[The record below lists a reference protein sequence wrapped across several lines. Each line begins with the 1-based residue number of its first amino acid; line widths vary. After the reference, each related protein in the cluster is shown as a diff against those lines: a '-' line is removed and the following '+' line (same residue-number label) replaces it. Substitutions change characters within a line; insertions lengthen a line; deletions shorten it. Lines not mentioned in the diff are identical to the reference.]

1 MLVDLV
7 AMAHTQ
13 KFVSALSILQQQLKA
28 TEGTMLLKNVS
39 QASADKGPRR
49 AVSTKLDGAP
59 LPANDGAGQAPA
71 ADLSGAEQKS
81 NVKEWRY
88 VDAQHAEVGPV
99 CFDELKDALDG
110 GEINGETL
118 VWCESLDDWTKI
130 AEVRQLRWR
139 LFMRG
144 KTRVVLTPHT
154 AAAVSLEILIKLL
167 VLHPA
172 VNQEGL
178 VVHPIPRAKRIL
190 SSPRCL
196 PHIVQAVL
204 CGDAGVVNAVTRLL
218 LHLLQHNEA
227 VSRIYLSGVFFFLAG
242 YAGSNFAGVAKLLA
256 FTHLRQHFNGT
267 DQLAAELPLHK
278 RSILGVLLPES
289 MLYILENYGGDK
301 FAEAFLGDHS
311 TPEVVWQH
319 GMRRMLAEMIRQHL
333 GGFAQRL
340 ADNTHCKYEYCPM
353 PAVVYAEL
361 ENELWCDQY
370 YLHNLCQPQFEE
382 WAVRDPVKLLQ
393 AVLQAWRAEMAK
405 KETGLTVAQA
415 LTSLGLSTD
424 GAAATPQ
431 KIRKAYRRLAIRYHP
446 DKNPSQEAA
455 ERFYEIT
462 TAYELLSA
470 ARRGTPGPD
479 AVHVLLIVKVQSMLF
494 RVRGV
499 CSPFAPLSRA
509 SVSRLCLA
517 PLSRARIAR
526 SHRALASRRAQPPHA
541 FVCSL
546 FRSASPTRSSRTS
559 TRGTPTCSPRCA
571 SRAAPPSRP
580 STSSS

>member
-1 MLVDLV
+1 M
-7 AMAHTQ
+7 
-13 KFVSALSILQQQLKA
+13 
-28 TEGTMLLKNVS
+28 
-39 QASADKGPRR
+39 
-49 AVSTKLDGAP
+49 
-59 LPANDGAGQAPA
+59 
-71 ADLSGAEQKS
+71 
-81 NVKEWRY
+81 
-88 VDAQHAEVGPV
+88 
-99 CFDELKDALDG
+99 
-110 GEINGETL
+110 
-118 VWCESLDDWTKI
+118 WCESLDDWTKI

-154 AAAVSLEILIKLL
+154 AAAVSLEILTKLL

-172 VNQEGL
+172 VNEEGL

-190 SSPRCL
+190 SSSRCL

-227 VSRIYLSGVFFFLAG
+227 VSRIYLTGVFFFLAG

-289 MLYILENYGGDK
+289 MLYILENYGGDR

-353 PAVVYAEL
+353 PSVVYAEL
-361 ENELWCDQY
+361 ESELWCDQY

-405 KETGLTVAQA
+405 KETGLTVAQVSV
-415 LTSLGLSTD
+415 L
-424 GAAATPQ
+424 
-431 KIRKAYRRLAIRYHP
+431 
-446 DKNPSQEAA
+446 
-455 ERFYEIT
+455 FY
-462 TAYELLSA
+462 L
-470 ARRGTPGPD
+470 
-479 AVHVLLIVKVQSMLF
+479 
-494 RVRGV
+494 
-499 CSPFAPLSRA
+499 PL
-509 SVSRLCLA
+509 LCLNE
-517 PLSRARIAR
+517 
-526 SHRALASRRAQPPHA
+526 
-541 FVCSL
+541 SL
-546 FRSASPTRSSRTS
+546 
-559 TRGTPTCSPRCA
+559 
-571 SRAAPPSRP
+571 
-580 STSSS
+580 